1 MKIDAILDLIRSLA
15 CSQGFYGRI
24 YHSLISARD
33 NDPDRWADIVEVLE
47 SQNFTDDLSVILY
60 FEQ

>member
-15 CSQGFYGRI
+15 CSQGFYGRL
-24 YHSLISARD
+24 YRDLISTRN
-33 NDPDRWADIVEVLE
+33 NDPDRWANIVEELE

-60 FEQ
+60 LEQ

>member
-15 CSQGFYGRI
+15 CSQGFYGRL
-24 YHSLISARD
+24 YRELISVRD

-60 FEQ
+60 LEQ